1 MREKSDA
8 ELLRH
13 FAQERVE
20 AAFAEVV
27 KRHVGLV
34 YAVARRQVGG
44 DAHLAHDVTQRVFTD
59 LARKAASLSDRE
71 VLGGWLFR
79 SAQFAASDVVRAER
93 RRRTREAEAQS
104 MHDAN
109 QDPTTS
115 SEWEKLRPLLDEAVG
130 TLGARE
136 RDALVLRFFEGRAWA
151 EIGARLQVSE
161 DAARM
166 RVERALEKLR
176 GLLAKRGVTSTSA
189 ALGLAL
195 TQQVG
200 AVPAELVASV
210 AASAISSATS
220 LAVPLAGLG
229 ALGIMSSIKL
239 ALGVGGLAAGAI
251 VLAIVQYRAAQSANA
266 ESAALLQ
273 VHASL
278 QARIGKLEQD
288 LASAAQRARA
298 SDVDNAS
305 LLEAIAAAR
314 PPSAL
319 RPASASGAAELTT
332 ASVQAR
338 FKAARELAAAGK
350 SAEALS
356 EMLWCLDEGMVKV
369 SILSGI
375 RGSTLSTELQKLA
388 KIFPPAA
395 SALRERRDAAERKMA
410 DAPKERQPAADFAL
424 LNQTL
429 DEIDKTLAAF
439 DRFPSGDER
448 RAHLA
453 NQQVMS
459 RLVDVQRYAEVL
471 EVYPYARMSSMLS
484 TMMRMPNVTGHPDP
498 EGGLRRYREGV
509 LQTSARNFEVLV
521 GAGDLKNAGVF
532 AQQVLLFD
540 DTPGTR
546 ALLERHATRAGKAG
560 FVATLGK

>member
-13 FAQERVE
+13 FAHERVE

-34 YAVARRQVGG
+34 FAVARRQVGG
-44 DAHLAHDVTQRVFTD
+44 DAHLAQDVTQRVFTD
-59 LARKAASLSDRE
+59 LARKAASLAERE

-93 RRRTREAEAQS
+93 RRRAREVEAQIMHETNQAPAEAR
-104 MHDAN
+104 
-109 QDPTTS
+109 
-115 SEWEKLRPLLDEAVG
+115 EWERLRPMLDEAVG
-130 TLGARE
+130 ALGARE

-151 EIGARLQVSE
+151 EVGARLQVSE
-161 DAARM
+161 DAAR
-166 RVERALEKLR
+166 RRCERALEKLR
-176 GLLAKRGVTSTSA
+176 GLLAKRGITSTSA
-189 ALGLAL
+189 ALGAVL
-195 TQQVG
+195 TQQVA
-200 AVPAELVASV
+200 AVPAELAASIAATAVSGATGV
-210 AASAISSATS
+210 AA
-220 LAVPLAGLG
+220 PLAGLG
-229 ALGIMSSIKL
+229 ALGFMSSIKL
-239 ALGVGGLAAGAI
+239 TLGAGGLAAGAI
-251 VLAIVQYRAAQSANA
+251 VLAVVQYRAAQTAVA
-266 ESAALLQ
+266 ESAALRQ
-273 VHASL
+273 VQNGL
-278 QARIGKLEQD
+278 QARLGKLEQD
-288 LASAAQRARA
+288 LAHAVQRARA
-298 SDVDNAS
+298 SDADNAA

-314 PPSAL
+314 PPGAT
-319 RPASASGAAELTT
+319 RPAAAGGAAELTA

-350 SAEALS
+350 SAEALG

-369 SILSGI
+369 SILAGI

-395 SALRERRDAAERKMA
+395 AALRERRDAAERKMA
-410 DAPKERQPAADFAL
+410 DAPQERQPAADFAL

-429 DEIDKTLAAF
+429 DEVEKTLAAF
-439 DRFPSGDER
+439 DRFSPGDER

-453 NQQVMS
+453 NPQVKS
-459 RLVDVQRYAEVL
+459 RLVEVQRYAEVM
-471 EVYPYARMSSMLS
+471 EVYPYARMSSSLS
-484 TMMRMPNVTGHPDP
+484 ISMRMPNVTGHPDP
-498 EGGLRRYREGV
+498 EGGLRRYRESV
-509 LQTSARNFEVLV
+509 VNSAARNFEVLV
-521 GAGDLKNAGVF
+521 GAGDLKNAAVF

-540 DTPGTR
+540 DTAGTR

>member
-13 FAQERVE
+13 FVHERVD

-34 YAVARRQVGG
+34 FAVARRQVGG
-44 DAHLAHDVTQRVFTD
+44 DAHLAQDVTQRVFTD
-59 LARKAASLSDRE
+59 LARKAASLAERE

-93 RRRTREAEAQS
+93 RRRAREVEAQI
-104 MHDAN
+104 MHETN
-109 QDPTTS
+109 QAPAAAG
-115 SEWEKLRPLLDEAVG
+115 EWEKLRPMLDEAVG
-130 TLGARE
+130 ALGARE

-151 EIGARLQVSE
+151 EVGARLQVSE
-161 DAARM
+161 DAAR
-166 RVERALEKLR
+166 RRCERALEKLR
-176 GLLAKRGVTSTSA
+176 GLLAKRGITSTSA
-189 ALGLAL
+189 ALGAVL

-200 AVPAELVASV
+200 AVPAELAASIATTAVSGATGV
-210 AASAISSATS
+210 AA
-220 LAVPLAGLG
+220 PLAGLG
-229 ALGIMSSIKL
+229 SLGFMSSIKL
-239 ALGVGGLAAGAI
+239 TLGAGGLAAGAI
-251 VLAIVQYRAAQSANA
+251 VLAVVQYRAAQTAVA
-266 ESAALLQ
+266 ESAALRQ
-273 VHASL
+273 VQNGL
-278 QARIGKLEQD
+278 QARLGKLEQD
-288 LASAAQRARA
+288 LAQAAQRARS
-298 SDVDNAS
+298 SDADNAA

-314 PPSAL
+314 PGAT
-319 RPASASGAAELTT
+319 RPAAAGGAAELTA

-350 SAEALS
+350 SAEALG

-369 SILSGI
+369 SNLSGI
-375 RGSTLSTELQKLA
+375 RASMLSTELQKLA
-388 KIFPPAA
+388 KTFPPAA
-395 SALRERRDAAERKMA
+395 AALRERRDAAERTMA

-429 DEIDKTLAAF
+429 DEVDKTLAAF
-439 DRFPSGDER
+439 DRLSPGDER

-453 NQQVMS
+453 NPQVMS
-459 RLVDVQRYAEVL
+459 RLVEGQRYAEVL
-471 EVYPYARMSSMLS
+471 EVYPYGRMSSMLS
-484 TMMRMPNVTGHPDP
+484 TSMRMPNVTGHPDP

-509 LQTSARNFEVLV
+509 LQTSARNLEALL
-521 GAGDLKNAGVF
+521 GAGDVKNAGVF

-540 DTPGTR
+540 DTPETR

>member
-13 FAQERVE
+13 FVHERVD

-44 DAHLAHDVTQRVFTD
+44 DAHLAQDVTQRVFTD
-59 LARKAASLSDRE
+59 LARKAASLAERE

-93 RRRTREAEAQS
+93 RRRAREVEAQI
-104 MHDAN
+104 MHETN
-109 QDPTTS
+109 QAPAAAG
-115 SEWEKLRPLLDEAVG
+115 EWEKLRPMLDEAVG
-130 TLGARE
+130 ALGARE

-151 EIGARLQVSE
+151 EVGARLQVSE
-161 DAARM
+161 DAAR
-166 RVERALEKLR
+166 RRCERALEKLR
-176 GLLAKRGVTSTSA
+176 GLLAKRGITSTSA
-189 ALGLAL
+189 ALGAVL

-200 AVPAELVASV
+200 AVPAELAASIATTAVSGATGV
-210 AASAISSATS
+210 AA
-220 LAVPLAGLG
+220 PLAGLG
-229 ALGIMSSIKL
+229 SLGFMSSIKL
-239 ALGVGGLAAGAI
+239 TLGAGGLAAGAI
-251 VLAIVQYRAAQSANA
+251 VLAVVQYRAAQTAVA
-266 ESAALLQ
+266 ESAALRQ
-273 VHASL
+273 VQNGL
-278 QARIGKLEQD
+278 QARLGKLEQD
-288 LASAAQRARA
+288 LAQAAQRARS
-298 SDVDNAS
+298 SDADNAA

-314 PPSAL
+314 PGAT
-319 RPASASGAAELTT
+319 RPAAAGGAAELTA

-350 SAEALS
+350 SAEALG

-369 SILSGI
+369 SNLSGI
-375 RGSTLSTELQKLA
+375 RASMLSTELQKLA
-388 KIFPPAA
+388 KTFPPAA
-395 SALRERRDAAERKMA
+395 AALRERRDAAERTMA

-429 DEIDKTLAAF
+429 DEVDRTLATF
-439 DRFPSGDER
+439 DRLSPGDER

-453 NQQVMS
+453 NPQVMS
-459 RLVDVQRYAEVL
+459 RLVEGQRYAEVL
-471 EVYPYARMSSMLS
+471 EVYPYGRMSSMLS
-484 TMMRMPNVTGHPDP
+484 TSMRMPNVTGHPDP

-509 LQTSARNFEVLV
+509 LQTSARNLEALL
-521 GAGDLKNAGVF
+521 GAGDVKNAGVF

-540 DTPGTR
+540 DTPETR

>member
-13 FAQERVE
+13 FVHERVD

-44 DAHLAHDVTQRVFTD
+44 DAHLAQDVTQRVFTD
-59 LARKAASLSDRE
+59 LARKAASLAERE

-93 RRRTREAEAQS
+93 RRRAREVEAQI
-104 MHDAN
+104 MHETN
-109 QDPTTS
+109 QAPAAAG
-115 SEWEKLRPLLDEAVG
+115 EWERLRPMLDEAVG
-130 TLGARE
+130 ALGARE

-151 EIGARLQVSE
+151 EVGARLQVSE
-161 DAARM
+161 DAAR
-166 RVERALEKLR
+166 RRCERALEKLR
-176 GLLAKRGVTSTSA
+176 GLLAKRGITSTSA
-189 ALGLAL
+189 ALGTVL

-200 AVPAELVASV
+200 AVPAELAASIATTAVSGATGV
-210 AASAISSATS
+210 AA
-220 LAVPLAGLG
+220 PLAGLG
-229 ALGIMSSIKL
+229 SLGFMSSIKL
-239 ALGVGGLAAGAI
+239 TLGAGGLAAGAI
-251 VLAIVQYRAAQSANA
+251 VLAVVQYRAAQTAVA
-266 ESAALLQ
+266 ESAALRQ
-273 VHASL
+273 VQNGL
-278 QARIGKLEQD
+278 QARLGKLERD
-288 LASAAQRARA
+288 LAQAAQRARS
-298 SDVDNAS
+298 SDADNAA

-314 PPSAL
+314 PGAT
-319 RPASASGAAELTT
+319 RPAAAGGAAELTA

-350 SAEALS
+350 SAEALG

-369 SILSGI
+369 SNLSGI
-375 RGSTLSTELQKLA
+375 RASMLSTELQKLA
-388 KIFPPAA
+388 KTFPPAA
-395 SALRERRDAAERKMA
+395 AALRERRDAAERTLA

-429 DEIDKTLAAF
+429 DEVDRTLATF
-439 DRFPSGDER
+439 DRLSPGDER

-453 NQQVMS
+453 NPQVMS
-459 RLVDVQRYAEVL
+459 RLVEGQRYAEVL
-471 EVYPYARMSSMLS
+471 EVYPYGRMSSMLS
-484 TMMRMPNVTGHPDP
+484 TSMRMPNVTGHPDP

-509 LQTSARNFEVLV
+509 LQTSARNLEVLL
-521 GAGDLKNAGVF
+521 GAGDVKNAGVF

-540 DTPGTR
+540 DTPETR